1 MEDFDVSSK
10 QDLEQF
16 ESAYNEELMAE
27 QGASPNTKFNYAFCL
42 VRSPHR
48 DDISFGLQL
57 LSELGRLPEYQ
68 RDFMFY
74 SALGC
79 YRLHDYVAAKK
90 LPGRASLVGASQQT
104 GHLSQKKGRS
114 AHYQRR
120 PDWTCNNRRSC
131 RSGWIGWRARIEA
144 IGMTFIL
151 HGVH

>member
-79 YRLHDYVAAKK
+79 YRLHDYVAAKNFLEGLLSLEPHNRQAISLK
-90 LPGRASLVGASQQT
+90 KKVEVHITKDGLIGLAIIGGVAAVAGLVGA
-104 GHLSQKKGRS
+104 LVLKR
-114 AHYQRR
+114 
-120 PDWTCNNRRSC
+120 
-131 RSGWIGWRARIEA
+131 
-144 IGMTFIL
+144 
-151 HGVH
+151 